1 LLSSD
6 ALRGF
11 YSDLEAGGLDAR
23 NRRLSEIEEWDD
35 PLSFIILPLGRIPCY
50 TYASLKLL
58 PKTQWEK
65 MIGER
70 VHSIRYLY
78 CCLVKTYM

>member
-11 YSDLEAGGLDAR
+11 YSDLEAGELDAR

-35 PLSFIILPLGRIPCY
+35 PLSFIIVRKVFEGIFDTRRRKNKKKGR
-50 TYASLKLL
+50 
-58 PKTQWEK
+58 
-65 MIGER
+65 
-70 VHSIRYLY
+70 SISPYL
-78 CCLVKTYM
+78 